1 MMGENKVGGIR
12 VRKMN
17 LQGRSLLVA
26 CLFMVSIFIVVL
38 KLMNP
43 TEVHIFLEGEET
55 VLSQVMRNF
64 TLYDVIMLITAA
76 FSAGIS
82 ATYLLFYDR
91 GLATGDI
98 AFNGKR
104 SSYEKV
110 LPTLKD
116 DEQKVFQAVLDSDGI
131 IAQSDL
137 SDLTGVS
144 KSNVSRALDLLE
156 SRGYVER
163 RRRGMG
169 NIIVLK

>member
-1 MMGENKVGGIR
+1 MGTVIR
-12 VRKMN
+12 GMN
-17 LQGRSLLVA
+17 LRGRSLLVA
-26 CLFMVSIFIVVL
+26 SLFMVSVFIIAL

-55 VLSQVMRNF
+55 VLSQVMHNF
-64 TLYDVIMLITAA
+64 TLYDVTMLITAA
-76 FSAGIS
+76 LTAGIS
-82 ATYLLFYDR
+82 CTYLLLFDR
-91 GLATGDI
+91 RVATGDI
-98 AFNGKR
+98 AFNDKR

-116 DEQKVFQAVLDSDGI
+116 DEAKVFKAVLNSDGI
-131 IAQSDL
+131 IAQSEL
-137 SDLTGVS
+137 SGITNVS
-144 KSNVSRALDLLE
+144 KSNVSRALDMLE

>member
-1 MMGENKVGGIR
+1 MIR
-12 VRKMN
+12 RMN

-26 CLFMVSIFIVVL
+26 CLFMVSIFVVVL
-38 KLMNP
+38 KIMNP
-43 TEVHIFLEGEET
+43 TEVHIYLEGEET

-64 TLYDVIMLITAA
+64 TFYDVGMLITAA
-76 FSAGIS
+76 FSAGI
-82 ATYLLFYDR
+82 AGTYLLFYDQ
-91 GLATGDI
+91 GMAAGDL

-104 SSYEKV
+104 SSYEKI
-110 LPTLKD
+110 LPTLKE
-116 DEQKVFQAVLDSDGI
+116 DEAKVFRAVLDSDGI
-131 IAQSDL
+131 IAQSEL

-169 NIIVLK
+169 NVIVLK

>member
-1 MMGENKVGGIR
+1 MR
-12 VRKMN
+12 RMN

-26 CLFMVSIFIVVL
+26 CLFMVSIFVIVL
-38 KLMNP
+38 KILNP

-64 TLYDVIMLITAA
+64 TLYDVGMLITAA
-76 FSAGIS
+76 FSAGI
-82 ATYLLFYDR
+82 AGTYLLFYDR
-91 GLATGDI
+91 VMTAGDL

-104 SSYEKV
+104 SSYEKL
-110 LPTLKD
+110 LPTLKE
-116 DEQKVFQAVLDSDGI
+116 DEAKVFQVVLDSEGI
-131 IAQSDL
+131 IAQSEL
-137 SDLTGVS
+137 SELTGVS

>member
-1 MMGENKVGGIR
+1 MGENKVGGIR

-17 LQGRSLLVA
+17 LQGRSLLIA

-98 AFNGKR
+98 VFNGKR

-116 DEQKVFQAVLDSDGI
+116 DEKKVFQAVLNSDGI

-144 KSNVSRALDLLE
+144 KSNISRALDLLE
-156 SRGYVER
+156 SRGFVER

>member
-1 MMGENKVGGIR
+1 MGAVISG
-12 VRKMN
+12 MN
-17 LQGRSLLVA
+17 LKGRSLLVA
-26 CLFMVSIFIVVL
+26 CLFMVSIFVIVL
-38 KLMNP
+38 KIMNP
-43 TEVHIFLEGEET
+43 TEIHIFLEGEET

-64 TLYDVIMLITAA
+64 SLYDVGMLILAA
-76 FSAGIS
+76 FTAGIT
-82 ATYLLFYDR
+82 ATYLLFFDR
-91 GLATGDI
+91 APMATGDV
-98 AFNGKR
+98 AFNGKKAN
-104 SSYEKV
+104 YERV

-116 DEQKVFQAVLDSDGI
+116 DESKVFRAVLDSDGI
-131 IAQSDL
+131 IAQSEI

>member
-1 MMGENKVGGIR
+1 MKR
-12 VRKMN
+12 MN

-26 CLFMVSIFIVVL
+26 CLLIVSIFIVVL
-38 KLMNP
+38 KVLNP

-64 TLYDVIMLITAA
+64 TLYDVVMLITAA

-82 ATYLLFYDR
+82 GTYLLIFDR
-91 GLATGDI
+91 DMAAGDL

-104 SSYEKV
+104 LGYEKI

-116 DEQKVFQAVLDSDGI
+116 DEQKVFQAVLNSDGI
-131 IAQSDL
+131 IAQSEL
-137 SDLTGVS
+137 NDLTGVS

>member
-1 MMGENKVGGIR
+1 MNGGGILLR
-12 VRKMN
+12 RMN

-38 KLMNP
+38 KIMNP

-64 TLYDVIMLITAA
+64 TLYDVGMLITAA
-76 FSAGIS
+76 FSAGITG
-82 ATYLLFYDR
+82 AYLLFFDR
-91 GLATGDI
+91 PMAAGDL
-98 AFNGKR
+98 AFNGKKI
-104 SSYEKV
+104 SYEKIM
-110 LPTLKD
+110 PTLKE
-116 DEQKVFQAVLDSDGI
+116 DEAKVFQAVLDSDGI
-131 IAQSDL
+131 IAQSEL

-169 NIIVLK
+169 NVIVLK

>member
-1 MMGENKVGGIR
+1 MKGIGVRGR
-12 VRKMN
+12 V
-17 LQGRSLLVA
+17 LLVA
-26 CLFMVSIFIVVL
+26 CLFMVSVFIIAL

-43 TEVHIFLEGEET
+43 TEIHIFLEGEET
-55 VLSQVMRNF
+55 VLSHVLRSY
-64 TLYDVIMLITAA
+64 TLYDVAILVAST
-76 FSAGIS
+76 FLAGIS
-82 ATYLLFYDR
+82 GTYLLFYD
-91 GLATGDI
+91 GGMAAGDV
-98 AFNGKR
+98 AFNSKKVE
-104 SSYEKV
+104 YEKI

-116 DEQKVFQAVLDSDGI
+116 DEQKVFQAVIDSEGI
-131 IAQSDL
+131 IAQSEL

>member
-1 MMGENKVGGIR
+1 MKDGGALMKR
-12 VRKMN
+12 MN

-38 KLMNP
+38 KIMNP

-64 TLYDVIMLITAA
+64 TLYDVVMLITAA

-82 ATYLLFYDR
+82 GTYLLFFDR
-91 GLATGDI
+91 DMAAGDL

-104 SSYEKV
+104 SGYEKI

-116 DEQKVFQAVLDSDGI
+116 DEQKVFQAVLNSDGI
-131 IAQSDL
+131 IAQSEL

>member
-1 MMGENKVGGIR
+1 MAENKVGGIR

-17 LQGRSLLVA
+17 LQGRSLLIA

-144 KSNVSRALDLLE
+144 KSNISRALDLLE

>member
-1 MMGENKVGGIR
+1 MR
-12 VRKMN
+12 RMN

-26 CLFMVSIFIVVL
+26 CLFMISIFIIVL
-38 KLMNP
+38 KIMNP
-43 TEVHIFLEGEET
+43 TEIHIFLEGEET
-55 VLSQVMRNF
+55 VLSQVMHNF
-64 TLYDVIMLITAA
+64 TLYDVAMLITAA
-76 FSAGIS
+76 VSAGIS
-82 ATYLLFYDR
+82 GTYLLFYDK
-91 GLATGDI
+91 GMTKGDL

-104 SSYEKV
+104 SVYNKI

-116 DEQKVFQAVLDSDGI
+116 DEQKVFQAVLDSEGI
-131 IAQSDL
+131 IAQSEL

>member
-1 MMGENKVGGIR
+1 MT
-12 VRKMN
+12 KMN

-26 CLFMVSIFIVVL
+26 SLFVVSVFVIVL
-38 KLMNP
+38 KIMNP
-43 TEVHIFLEGEET
+43 TEIHIFLEGEET

-64 TLYDVIMLITAA
+64 SLYDVAMLITAS
-76 FSAGIS
+76 FLAGIS
-82 ATYLLFYDR
+82 GTYLLLFDR
-91 GLATGDI
+91 RMASGDLI
-98 AFNGKR
+98 FNGKKNG
-104 SSYEKV
+104 YEKI

-116 DEQKVFQAVLDSDGI
+116 DEQKVFQAVLDSEGI
-131 IAQSDL
+131 IAQSEL

>member
-1 MMGENKVGGIR
+1 MGENKVGGIR

>member
-1 MMGENKVGGIR
+1 M
-12 VRKMN
+12 RKMN

-38 KLMNP
+38 KIMNP

-64 TLYDVIMLITAA
+64 TLYDVAMLITAA

-82 ATYLLFYDR
+82 ATYLLFYDK
-91 GLATGDI
+91 GLTTGDI

-104 SSYEKV
+104 SGYKKV

-116 DEQKVFQAVLDSDGI
+116 DEQKVFQAVLDSEGI
-131 IAQSDL
+131 IAQSEL

>member
-1 MMGENKVGGIR
+1 MGENNVGGTLVSKI
-12 VRKMN
+12 N
-17 LQGRSLLVA
+17 LEGRSLLVA
-26 CLFMVSIFIVVL
+26 CLFMVSIFVVVL
-38 KLMNP
+38 KIMNP

-76 FSAGIS
+76 FSAGIT
-82 ATYLLFYDR
+82 ATYLLFFDQK
-91 GLATGDI
+91 LAAGDVV
-98 AFNGKR
+98 FNGKR

>member
-1 MMGENKVGGIR
+1 MGAVMRG
-12 VRKMN
+12 MN
-17 LQGRSLLVA
+17 LKGRSLLVA
-26 CLFMVSIFIVVL
+26 SLFMVSVFIIVL

-43 TEVHIFLEGEET
+43 TEIHIFLEGEET
-55 VLSQVMRNF
+55 VLSQVMHNF
-64 TLYDVIMLITAA
+64 TLYDVTMLIVAA
-76 FSAGIS
+76 LTAGIS
-82 ATYLLFYDR
+82 GTYLLLFDR
-91 GLATGDI
+91 RMATGDI

-104 SSYEKV
+104 NGYEKI
-110 LPTLKD
+110 LPTLKE
-116 DEQKVFQAVLDSDGI
+116 DERKVFQSVLDSEGI
-131 IAQSDL
+131 IAQSEL

>member
-1 MMGENKVGGIR
+1 MT
-12 VRKMN
+12 KMN

-26 CLFMVSIFIVVL
+26 SLFMVSIFVIAL

-43 TEVHIFLEGEET
+43 TEIHIFLEGEET

-64 TLYDVIMLITAA
+64 SLYDVSMLIAAA
-76 FSAGIS
+76 FIAGIS
-82 ATYLLFYDR
+82 GTYLLFYDR
-91 GLATGDI
+91 RIASGDMI
-98 AFNGKR
+98 FNGKR
-104 SSYEKV
+104 NGYEKI
-110 LPTLKD
+110 LPTLKE
-116 DEQKVFQAVLDSDGI
+116 DEQKVFQVVLDSEGI
-131 IAQSDL
+131 IAQSEL

>member
-1 MMGENKVGGIR
+1 MIR
-12 VRKMN
+12 RMN

-26 CLFMVSIFIVVL
+26 CLFMVSIFVVVL
-38 KLMNP
+38 KIMNP
-43 TEVHIFLEGEET
+43 TEVHIYLEGEET
-55 VLSQVMRNF
+55 VLSQVMHNF
-64 TLYDVIMLITAA
+64 TLYDVGMLITAA

-82 ATYLLFYDR
+82 GTYLLFYDR
-91 GLATGDI
+91 GMATGDI
-98 AFNGKR
+98 VFNGKK
-104 SSYEKV
+104 SSYEKI
-110 LPTLKD
+110 LPTLKE
-116 DEQKVFQAVLDSDGI
+116 DEAKVFKAVLDSDGI
-131 IAQSDL
+131 IAQSEL

>member
-1 MMGENKVGGIR
+1 MR
-12 VRKMN
+12 RLN
-17 LQGRSLLVA
+17 LQGKSLLVA
-26 CLFMVSIFIVVL
+26 CLFMVSVFVVVL

-64 TLYDVIMLITAA
+64 TLYDVAMLVTFA
-76 FSAGIS
+76 FIAGIS
-82 ATYLLFYDR
+82 GTYLLFFEGR
-91 GLATGDI
+91 MATGDLT
-98 AFNGKR
+98 FNGKR
-104 SSYEKV
+104 ADYAKI

-116 DEQKVFQAVLDSDGI
+116 DEQKVIKAVLESDGI
-131 IAQSDL
+131 IAQSEL
-137 SDLTGVS
+137 SGLTGVS
-144 KSNVSRALDLLE
+144 KSNISRALDLLE

>member
-1 MMGENKVGGIR
+1 MFLASV
-12 VRKMN
+12 
-17 LQGRSLLVA
+17 
-26 CLFMVSIFIVVL
+26 FILGL

-43 TEVHIFLEGEET
+43 TEIHIFLEGDET
-55 VLSQVMRNF
+55 VLSQVMRNYSI
-64 TLYDVIMLITAA
+64 YDVAMLISSA
-76 FSAGIS
+76 FLAGIS
-82 ATYLLFYDR
+82 GTYLLFYDR
-91 GLATGDI
+91 GI
-98 AFNGKR
+98 AVGEQVFNNKR
-104 SSYEKV
+104 ADYERI

-116 DEQKVFQAVLDSDGI
+116 DEQKVFQAVLDSEGI
-131 IAQSDL
+131 LSQSEL

>member
-1 MMGENKVGGIR
+1 
-12 VRKMN
+12 
-17 LQGRSLLVA
+17 
-26 CLFMVSIFIVVL
+26 MVSIFVVVL
-38 KLMNP
+38 KIMNP
-43 TEVHIFLEGEET
+43 TEVHIYLEGEET

-64 TLYDVIMLITAA
+64 TLFDVVMLIIAS
-76 FSAGIS
+76 FSAGI
-82 ATYLLFYDR
+82 AGTYLLFYDR
-91 GLATGDI
+91 NLAAGDVVY
-98 AFNGKR
+98 NGKR
-104 SSYEKV
+104 SSYEKI

-116 DEQKVFQAVLDSDGI
+116 DEQKVFQAVLDSEGI
-131 IAQSDL
+131 IAQSEL